1 MAEASSVHVPVL
13 LDQVVQWLSPR
24 EGSVVVDGTLG
35 GGGHSRALAQRVG
48 KGGLVVALDRD
59 PAAVAA
65 AGESW
70 PNARSSRS
78 MPISATCPRCS
89 RELGIERV
97 DGIVLDLGLSGDQ
110 LADPERGFSFSSPG
124 PLDLRFDPM
133 RGEPAKRL
141 INRLSAE
148 HLADLIY
155 HYGEERYSRRVAR
168 AIVERRREKPIE
180 TAAEL
185 AELVRRCVPRSRV
198 ERIDPATRTFQ
209 ALRIAVNDELKSLEI
224 ALRRLPDCLRPGAR
238 LAVISFH
245 SLEDRRVKEAFRDD
259 PRLQV
264 LTRKPVCA
272 ETAEV
277 DRNPGADEVRNS
289 AWPSALSRWVL
300 RGYWRD
306 GEVFWPGIAQQQV
319 PCSVGNAATPH
330 CSVKLEE
337 MCPMRRLC
345 FSITRRSRNQKG
357 FGDFGIWDLGSPR
370 TESQP
375 FVQAWFASWPP
386 KSLRMFPQS

>member
-1 MAEASSVHVPVL
+1 MACPRASGASSSTAPWGRRP
-13 LDQVVQWLSPR
+13 QPGPGRAQWATTAWSSPWTATR
-24 EGSVVVDGTLG
+24 PPWPAQPP
-35 GGGHSRALAQRVG
+35 RLAQLPVKPVQANFCDLPEVLG
-48 KGGLVVALDRD
+48 
-59 PAAVAA
+59 
-65 AGESW
+65 
-70 PNARSSRS
+70 
-78 MPISATCPRCS
+78 
-89 RELGIERV
+89 ELGIQQV
-97 DGIVLDLGLSGDQ
+97 DGIVLDLGLSSDQ
-110 LADPERGFSFSSPG
+110 LADAERGFSFSSTG

-133 RGEPAKRL
+133 RGEPARRL

-155 HYGEERYSRRVAR
+155 HYGEERYSRRVAQ
-168 AIVERRREKPIE
+168 AIVEQRREKPIE

-272 ETAEV
+272 APAER
-277 DRNPGADEVRNS
+277 DRNPGARS
-289 AWPSALSRWVL
+289 AKL
-300 RGYWRD
+300 RVAER
-306 GEVFWPGIAQQQV
+306 
-319 PCSVGNAATPH
+319 VG
-330 CSVKLEE
+330 
-337 MCPMRRLC
+337 
-345 FSITRRSRNQKG
+345 
-357 FGDFGIWDLGSPR
+357 
-370 TESQP
+370 
-375 FVQAWFASWPP
+375 
-386 KSLRMFPQS
+386 